1 MKFSEIRKMPTTYD
15 NVHESVFR
23 SYHILE
29 KVKELIEQKTPA
41 YVMIELINDMQD
53 LESGERR

>member
-1 MKFSEIRKMPTTYD
+1 MPTTYD